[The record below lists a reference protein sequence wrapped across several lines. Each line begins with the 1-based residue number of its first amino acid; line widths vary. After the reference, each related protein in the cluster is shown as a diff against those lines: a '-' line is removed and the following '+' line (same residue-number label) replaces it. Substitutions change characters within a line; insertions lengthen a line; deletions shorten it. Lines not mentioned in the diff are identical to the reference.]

1 MKGNVVAVIRALVF
15 VVIALALCGVVFEFV
30 GYSSVEMF
38 TSIYDGAFGSSNALL
53 GSLRWALPLFLTA
66 SGVVVCFRCGY
77 FNIGAQ
83 GQFYM
88 GAIGGAFVAEWLSGA
103 PAGIVIPLT
112 LLGGMVLG
120 GLWGLW
126 PGYLRLR
133 HGTDEVI
140 TTLMGNF
147 IAGLFLIYVTSGPL
161 KDPSGTGQVSA
172 SRAVP
177 LDYRISD
184 AGGISPVILAIVL
197 ATALLMWVLVN
208 RTSYGILSS
217 LAGRNPVMAVWQGAK
232 LSRLG
237 LSAFVIAGALAGLAG
252 SIELLGPNGRIVSH
266 FQPTHGFTA
275 VLIAFVAGLS
285 IVGTVLVSLFFGGL
299 LSASLYLP
307 VIVGLPAA
315 AIEVINAMIALLITA
330 RSWPRFKLRR
340 PRLGGAP
347 SGGGP

>member
-1 MKGNVVAVIRALVF
+1 MKANLLAVVRALVF
-15 VVIALALCGVVFEFV
+15 VAIAVGLCGVVFELV
-30 GYSSVEMF
+30 GYSSIEMF
-38 TSIYDGAFGSSNALL
+38 TSIIEGAFGSGRAVL
-53 GSLRWALPLFLTA
+53 GSLRWALPLFLTSA
-66 SGVVVCFRCGY
+66 GVVICFRCGY

-83 GQFYM
+83 GQFYA
-88 GAIGGAFVAEWLSGA
+88 GAIGAAFVAEGLAGA
-103 PAGIVIPLT
+103 PAIVVIPLT
-112 LLGGMVLG
+112 LLGGMAVG
-120 GLWGLW
+120 ALWAAW

-147 IAGLFLIYVTSGPL
+147 IAHLLLIYVTAGPL

-172 SRAVP
+172 SRAVMA
-177 LDYRISD
+177 DYRISD
-184 AGGISPVILAIVL
+184 AGGVSPIILAIVL
-197 ATALLMWVLVN
+197 ATALLTWTLVN

-237 LSAFVIAGALAGLAG
+237 LSAFLIAGALAGLAG

-315 AIEVINAMIALLITA
+315 AIDVINASIALLITA
-330 RSWPRFKLRR
+330 RSWPRFSRVRR
-340 PRLGGAP
+340 VFDRARLG
-347 SGGGP
+347 SGP